1 MLLSH
6 YRDMQ
11 KEKATAS
18 LDLNLFLSKIKNI
31 REYEEDLITCQ
42 FSVGVLIIL
51 TTNHHYEISVLIM
64 WCGHLIMQN
73 YN

>member
-1 MLLSH
+1 MKC
-6 YRDMQ
+6 YCNIT
-11 KEKATAS
+11 EKATAS
-18 LDLNLFLSKIKNI
+18 LKTSFFFLSKIKNI
-31 REYEEDLITCQ
+31 RECEEDLITCQ

-51 TTNHHYEISVLIM
+51 TTNHHYEIPVLII